1 VAHTRDLREL
11 DRYLIEIRKE
21 RPFQLPA
28 GMIPAP
34 ARFEEE
40 NPHPL
45 DLATDRP
52 TVLEMA

>member
-1 VAHTRDLREL
+1 MAHTRDLREL